1 MFQYFENTSP
11 FLHVFLNLIFIPES
25 LFGIELLGLGAK
37 GAVISTLI
45 SGLIM
50 FVSYKKVAKKKLKIR
65 FDFEIVKP
73 ILSAISML
81 SLLYVVHFYIGTSN
95 ILLDINKF

>member
-1 MFQYFENTSP
+1 M
-11 FLHVFLNLIFIPES
+11 
-25 LFGIELLGLGAK
+25 
-37 GAVISTLI
+37 
-45 SGLIM
+45 
-50 FVSYKKVAKKKLKIR
+50 

-95 ILLDINKF
+95 ILLDFLMGLIGFSYYFIVLRVFGELRNSDVELIKYVTTPSEFRKYIAIEIKSNAK